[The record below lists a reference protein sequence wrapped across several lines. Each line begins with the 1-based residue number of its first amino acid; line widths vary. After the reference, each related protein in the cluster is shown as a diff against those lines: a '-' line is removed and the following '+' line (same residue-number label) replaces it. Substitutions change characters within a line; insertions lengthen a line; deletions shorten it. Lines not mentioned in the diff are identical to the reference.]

1 MHRDT
6 DIELRLESSPNIWG
20 SSELENV
27 TSWPNPRWPLSL
39 TVSDYRSSHSRL
51 HNRAKK
57 HQSLVFIYNNA
68 SASDHGQ
75 MVGSPH
81 RAIELRLESSPD
93 IWVRSNYAIA
103 CHHGKLAL
111 GFTTHRAIELRL
123 ESSPNLWVRSD
134 LNCHHGKLVGSPH
147 TLGAT
152 ELRFESSPL
161 SEYNGIYIVMA
172 NLPNIGELTAHWQQ
186 SYDRAEVGEFS

>member
-123 ESSPNLWVRSD
+123 ERSP
-134 LNCHHGKLVGSPH
+134 
-147 TLGAT
+147 
-152 ELRFESSPL
+152 F
-161 SEYNGIYIVMA
+161 SEYSGIYIVMA
-172 NLPNIGELTAHWQQ
+172 NLPHIGELTTHWQQ